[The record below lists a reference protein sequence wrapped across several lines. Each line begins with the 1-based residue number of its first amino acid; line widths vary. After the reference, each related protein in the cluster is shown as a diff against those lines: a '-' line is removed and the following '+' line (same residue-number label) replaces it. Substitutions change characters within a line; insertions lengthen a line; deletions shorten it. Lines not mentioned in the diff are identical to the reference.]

1 MLSVECSNPHQ
12 FRIHQSVSIQ
22 HSAFAQHSAIS
33 IHSAFTIQPSTF
45 SEFLRLPLS
54 HTPSGL
60 SFAVR
65 VSPRAGRSAI
75 AGIRDNALAVRV
87 AAAPVDDAANQA
99 LIEFLADVFG
109 RPRRDVTINSGHAS
123 RQKRV
128 TISGLTQSE
137 FETRLNAI
145 LSA

>member
-1 MLSVECSNPHQ
+1 MLSVECSARSSRVP
-12 FRIHQSVSIQ
+12 
-22 HSAFAQHSAIS
+22 HSAIS
-33 IHSAFTIQPSTF
+33 IHSAFNLQHF
-45 SEFLRLPLS
+45 QNFLHLPLS

-99 LIEFLADVFG
+99 LIEFLAHVFG
-109 RPRRDVTINSGHAS
+109 RPRRDVTINSGHTS

>member
-1 MLSVECSNPHQ
+1 VLNARTLISSAFTNQYP
-12 FRIHQSVSIQ
+12 FSIQ
-22 HSAFAQHSAIS
+22 HSLSIQQSAFIQHSPFNLQHFQS
-33 IHSAFTIQPSTF
+33 
-45 SEFLRLPLS
+45 FLRLPLS